1 MMLMFNKIA
10 PNKYMDIP
18 INTLVTYPNG
28 TLADEVNLTE
38 FPMYVNNYK
47 IDIVDE
53 EIVVYK
59 YSNNGYKRLTNITQ
73 CMNLLKK
80 YNI

>member
-1 MMLMFNKIA
+1 MNNLSANKH
-10 PNKYMDIP
+10 MDIP
-18 INTLVTYPNG
+18 ISTLVTYPDG

-47 IDIVDE
+47 IDIEDE

-59 YSNNGYKRLTNITQ
+59 YSNDGYKQITNITQ
-73 CMNLLKK
+73 SMNLLKK